1 MMSELVSKRGTIGLV
16 TYTSVNVTT
25 FGTLYG
31 LLATRALDP
40 IPVLRHSATVA
51 ARVGIDVTAHLES
64 LEAAWAADDGLW
76 FGSTFVLSLA
86 LSKLLLP
93 AKLSVTAALVPMMS
107 RVFSRLAR
115 NASAL
120 IKR

>member
-1 MMSELVSKRGTIGLV
+1 MMYKIYAKAGTIGLV

-25 FGTLYG
+25 FGTLYA
-31 LLATRALDP
+31 LIATRALDP

-51 ARVGIDVTAHLES
+51 ARVGIDAIPQLKS
-64 LEAAWAADDGLW
+64 LEAAWAADDGVW

-86 LSKLLLP
+86 LTKLLLP
-93 AKLSVTAALVPMMS
+93 AKLSVTAALVPMIC
-107 RVFSRLAR
+107 RLSSSLSR
-115 NASAL
+115 NATAS